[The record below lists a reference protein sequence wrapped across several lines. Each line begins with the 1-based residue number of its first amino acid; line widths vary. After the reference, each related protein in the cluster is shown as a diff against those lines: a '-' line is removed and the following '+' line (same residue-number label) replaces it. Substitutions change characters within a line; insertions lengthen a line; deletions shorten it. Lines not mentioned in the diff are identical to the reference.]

1 MSDPTAREDL
11 TKRQLPSMTLANGIE
26 SLPSAAQARTASTS
40 DDSSTRFQVSGV
52 AVVTGGL
59 GTIALTVVRAL
70 LQHGV
75 TGLMLLDL
83 DVTSESAIS
92 KMDDL
97 RKDFPKRKIE
107 AASVDVTD
115 EGAVGQ
121 VMAST
126 VEKLGGLDYLLCFA
140 GIVNCTHSLEL
151 SPKVFRKL
159 LDVNTTGSFICA
171 QAAAKEMVK
180 ANTGGR
186 IVFIASISAH
196 RVNYPQPQ
204 VAYNTS
210 KGALLMLKSSLAAEW
225 ARYGI
230 TVNSISP
237 GYMDTIL
244 NEGEGLADA
253 RRSWA
258 ERNPS
263 GRMGMPEELSGMV
276 VLLCS
281 KAGSYINGSDMVVDG
296 GGIPITKSIHTHI
309 NAYSEAEP
317 SRRRDNSTSAYMP
330 SPTPPVIG
338 QTDRGHLGSHGS
350 LIGVIATR
358 VPPKLNPVQTPTSP
372 LFITQTPKAMSS
384 RSIFVILLIGLI
396 ASFVYER
403 INLIQT
409 FYQNAPSRITK
420 VNNIGKYEV
429 KFQDQIRS
437 CEDVLLIEKYHLA
450 ILACDP
456 GRERHNTVMGIFAGN
471 VTNNAELWAYD
482 YTVTDGTDAESLK
495 RIKLA
500 GFPHASDF
508 HTLGMAFDLE
518 TSNLFVVSH
527 AVAGSRIE
535 LFNLDIGSLTASY
548 IQTIQH
554 PLINAPNAIASV
566 NGHEFYVTNDHY
578 ITKKQSLLLSNLET
592 YLGPPTGTVVH
603 VNLKATDLDVRVVA
617 WVPFANGI
625 EILNSSTVA
634 VASSSRA
641 AIYMFNTSDAT
652 KFKETSRIKLPFLPD
667 NLSGSGDKL
676 MIAGHGNMPAL
687 AKFTQSRRF
696 CNDPFEYERADPT
709 MKESCAKL
717 QAVSWVSE
725 WSESEGLKHLY
736 VDTEYPSSSTAV
748 KDAGKGVGI
757 ISGLYAKGILI
768 WRDEK

>member
-52 AVVTGGL
+52 AAVTGGL

-92 KMDDL
+92 KVDDL
-97 RKDFPKRKIE
+97 RKDFPTRKIE

-140 GIVNCTHSLEL
+140 GIVNCTHALEL

-263 GRMGMPEELSGMV
+263 GRMGMPEELGGMV

-281 KAGSYINGSDMVVDG
+281 KAGSYING
-296 GGIPITKSIHTHI
+296 IHTHI

-317 SRRRDNSTSAYMP
+317 SRKRDNSTSAYMP
-330 SPTPPVIG
+330 SLTPPVIG
-338 QTDRGHLGSHGS
+338 HVSHLGSHGS

-358 VPPKLNPVQTPTSP
+358 VPSKLNPVQTPTSP

-554 PLINAPNAIASV
+554 PLINAPNSIASV

-603 VNLKATDLDVRVVA
+603 VNLKASDLDVRVVA

-709 MKESCAKL
+709 VKESCVKL

>member
-1 MSDPTAREDL
+1 MSDPAAREDL
-11 TKRQLPSMTLANGIE
+11 TKRQLPSMALASGIE
-26 SLPSAAQARTASTS
+26 SLPSAVQARTASTS

-83 DVTSESAIS
+83 EVTSESAIS
-92 KMDDL
+92 KVDEL
-97 RKDFPKRKIE
+97 RKDFPERKIE

-115 EGAVGQ
+115 EEAVGQ

-140 GIVNCTHSLEL
+140 GIVNCTHALDL

-171 QAAAKEMVK
+171 QAAAREMVK

-196 RVNYPQPQ
+196 R
-204 VAYNTS
+204 
-210 KGALLMLKSSLAAEW
+210 GALLMLKSSLAAEW

-281 KAGSYINGSDMVVDG
+281 KAGSYINGSDIVVDVSSQL
-296 GGIPITKSIHTHI
+296 PKANIHDKNI
-309 NAYSEAEP
+309 NGYSEAEP
-317 SRRRDNSTSAYMP
+317 SRKHDHSTPAYTP

-338 QTDRGHLGSHGS
+338 HVSRIGSHGS

-358 VPPKLNPVQTPTSP
+358 VPLKPNPSQTPTSP
-372 LFITQTPKAMSS
+372 PFITQTPKAMSS
-384 RSIFVILLIGLI
+384 RSIFGILLIGLI
-396 ASFVYER
+396 ASLVYER

-437 CEDVLLIEKYHLA
+437 CEDVLLIEEYHLA

-482 YTVTDGTDAESLK
+482 YTITDGTDAESLK

-518 TSNLFVVSH
+518 TCNLFVVSH
-527 AVAGSRIE
+527 AIAGSRIE
-535 LFNLDIGSLTASY
+535 LFNLDIGSLAASY
-548 IQTIQH
+548 VQTVQH
-554 PLINAPNAIASV
+554 PLINAPNSIASI

-578 ITKKQSLLLSNLET
+578 ITKKQSFLLSNLET

-603 VNLKATDLDVRVVA
+603 VSLKDSDIDVKVVA

-641 AIYMFNTSDAT
+641 AIYMFNASDAT
-652 KFKETSRIKLPFLPD
+652 TFKETSRIKLPFLPD
-667 NLSGSGDKL
+667 NLSGSGGKL

-709 MKESCAKL
+709 VKESCVKVK
-717 QAVSWVSE
+717 AVSWISE
-725 WSESEGLKHLY
+725 WSESEGLRHLY

>member
-1 MSDPTAREDL
+1 
-11 TKRQLPSMTLANGIE
+11 
-26 SLPSAAQARTASTS
+26 
-40 DDSSTRFQVSGV
+40 
-52 AVVTGGL
+52 
-59 GTIALTVVRAL
+59 
-70 LQHGV
+70 
-75 TGLMLLDL
+75 
-83 DVTSESAIS
+83 
-92 KMDDL
+92 
-97 RKDFPKRKIE
+97 
-107 AASVDVTD
+107 
-115 EGAVGQ
+115 
-121 VMAST
+121 
-126 VEKLGGLDYLLCFA
+126 
-140 GIVNCTHSLEL
+140 
-151 SPKVFRKL
+151 
-159 LDVNTTGSFICA
+159 
-171 QAAAKEMVK
+171 
-180 ANTGGR
+180 
-186 IVFIASISAH
+186 
-196 RVNYPQPQ
+196 
-204 VAYNTS
+204 
-210 KGALLMLKSSLAAEW
+210 
-225 ARYGI
+225 
-230 TVNSISP
+230 
-237 GYMDTIL
+237 
-244 NEGEGLADA
+244 
-253 RRSWA
+253 
-258 ERNPS
+258 
-263 GRMGMPEELSGMV
+263 
-276 VLLCS
+276 
-281 KAGSYINGSDMVVDG
+281 
-296 GGIPITKSIHTHI
+296 
-309 NAYSEAEP
+309 
-317 SRRRDNSTSAYMP
+317 
-330 SPTPPVIG
+330 
-338 QTDRGHLGSHGS
+338 
-350 LIGVIATR
+350 
-358 VPPKLNPVQTPTSP
+358 
-372 LFITQTPKAMSS
+372 MSS

-554 PLINAPNAIASV
+554 RLINAPNSIASV

-603 VNLKATDLDVRVVA
+603 VNLKASDLDVRVVA

>member
-1 MSDPTAREDL
+1 MSDPAARQDL
-11 TKRQLPSMTLANGIE
+11 TKRQLPSMKLASGIQ

-40 DDSSTRFQVSGV
+40 DDYSTRPQVPGV

-70 LQHGV
+70 LQHGL

-83 DVTSESAIS
+83 DVTSESAMRKVNDI
-92 KMDDL
+92 
-97 RKDFPKRKIE
+97 RKDFPERKIE

-115 EGAVGQ
+115 EDAVGQ
-121 VMAST
+121 IMAST
-126 VEKLGGLDYLLCFA
+126 VEKLGGLDFLVCFA
-140 GIVNCTHSLEL
+140 GIVNCTHALDL

-171 QAAAKEMVK
+171 QAAAREMIK

-210 KGALLMLKSSLAAEW
+210 KGALLMLKNSLAAEW
-225 ARYGI
+225 ARHGI

-276 VLLCS
+276 
-281 KAGSYINGSDMVVDG
+281 G
-296 GGIPITKSIHTHI
+296 
-309 NAYSEAEP
+309 
-317 SRRRDNSTSAYMP
+317 
-330 SPTPPVIG
+330 
-338 QTDRGHLGSHGS
+338 
-350 LIGVIATR
+350 
-358 VPPKLNPVQTPTSP
+358 
-372 LFITQTPKAMSS
+372 
-384 RSIFVILLIGLI
+384 ILLVGLI

-409 FYQNAPSRITK
+409 FYQNTPSRITK

-429 KFQDQIRS
+429 RFEDQIRS
-437 CEDVLLIEKYHLA
+437 CEDVLLIEEYHLA
-450 ILACDP
+450 VLACDP
-456 GRERHNTVMGIFAGN
+456 GRERHNTVMGVFAGN

-482 YTVTDGTDAESLK
+482 YTITDGPDAESLK
-495 RIKLA
+495 RIKLP

-535 LFNLDIGSLTASY
+535 LFNLDLGSLTASY

-554 PLINAPNAIASV
+554 PLINAPNSIASL
-566 NGHEFYVTNDHY
+566 NGQEFYVTNDHY
-578 ITKKQSLLLSNLET
+578 ITKKQSLVLSNLET
-592 YLGPPTGTVVH
+592 YLGPPTGTVVQ
-603 VNLKATDLDVRVVA
+603 VCLKDSDIDVKVVA

-652 KFKETSRIKLPFLPD
+652 TFKETSRIKLPFLPD
-667 NLSGSGDKL
+667 NLSRSGAKL

-696 CNDPFEYERADPT
+696 CNDPYEYERADPT
-709 MKESCAKL
+709 IKESCGNL

-748 KDAGKGVGI
+748 KDAEKGVGI